1 MIRILALLASLVVLA
16 ACETTTLDEPP
27 EDLGDFNMRVGFV
40 YTDKALQWPLS
51 RSAEPSEWN
60 EPIERA
66 LEARL
71 GRYDGSGKYDVAIT
85 LEGFLLATGG
95 IPVLV
100 NPKSAAVVNVFVY
113 DVSSKTYLVRKHQ
126 MKIFEDTTG
135 ESAIIGSGYSRT
147 KAEQI
152 DGLALKIVDGL
163 EEYIAEQHA
172 EHGWFESASAAEISE
187 HIQDPAAPVDDS
199 LPSEPAPEG

>member
-1 MIRILALLASLVVLA
+1 MFRILALLASMVLLA
-16 ACETTTLDEPP
+16 ACEETQLNEAK
-27 EDLGDFNMRVGFV
+27 EDLGDFNMRVSFV

-51 RSAEPSEWN
+51 RAAEPSEWN

-71 GRYDGSGKYDVAIT
+71 GRYTGTGKYDVAIT

-113 DVSSKTYLVRKHQ
+113 DVTTKTYLLKEHQ

-163 EEYIAEQHA
+163 EEYMAKQRVEK
-172 EHGWFESASAAEISE
+172 GWFGGDDTAEASTSTAVAPKQVE
-187 HIQDPAAPVDDS
+187 PASNTAPVA
-199 LPSEPAPEG
+199 E

>member
-1 MIRILALLASLVVLA
+1 MFRILALLASMVLLA
-16 ACETTTLDEPP
+16 ACEETQLNEAK
-27 EDLGDFNMRVGFV
+27 EDLGDFNMRVSFV

-51 RSAEPSEWN
+51 RAAEPSEWN

-71 GRYDGSGKYDVAIT
+71 GRYSGSGKYDVAIT

-113 DVSSKTYLVRKHQ
+113 DVTTKTYLLKEHQ

-147 KAEQI
+147 KTEQI

-163 EEYIAEQHA
+163 EEYMAKQRVEK
-172 EHGWFESASAAEISE
+172 GWFGGDSAAEENTDSVAVPDQVE
-187 HIQDPAAPVDDS
+187 ATPDTAPVA
-199 LPSEPAPEG
+199 E

>member
-1 MIRILALLASLVVLA
+1 MFRIFAFLA
-16 ACETTTLDEPP
+16 AMLVLLTACGETTLNEAP
-27 EDLGDFNMRVGFV
+27 EDLGDFNMRVSFV

-51 RSAEPSEWN
+51 RAAEPSEWN
-60 EPIERA
+60 APIERA
-66 LEARL
+66 MEARL
-71 GRYDGSGKYDVAIT
+71 GRYNGTGKYDVAVT

-113 DVSSKTYLVRKHQ
+113 DVKTKTYLAKEHQ

-147 KAEQI
+147 KEEQI
-152 DGLALKIVDGL
+152 DGLSLRIIDAL
-163 EEYIAEQHA
+163 EEYMAEQHA
-172 EHGWFESASAAEISE
+172 EHGWFAPKDPATAQSSAA
-187 HIQDPAAPVDDS
+187 
-199 LPSEPAPEG
+199 PEES

>member
-1 MIRILALLASLVVLA
+1 MIRILALLASLVLLA
-16 ACETTTLDEPP
+16 ACDETQLNEAK
-27 EDLGDFNMRVGFV
+27 EDLGDFNMRVSFV

-51 RSAEPSEWN
+51 RAAETSEWN

-71 GRYDGSGKYDVAIT
+71 GRYNGAGKYDVAIT

-113 DVSSKTYLVRKHQ
+113 DVTTKTYLLKEHQ

-135 ESAIIGSGYSRT
+135 ESAIFGSGYSRT

-163 EEYIAEQHA
+163 EEYMAAQHA
-172 EHGWFESASAAEISE
+172 EKGWFNGGESPETLAEPEPVTAPADTAAVAE
-187 HIQDPAAPVDDS
+187 
-199 LPSEPAPEG
+199 

>member
-1 MIRILALLASLVVLA
+1 MIRILALLASMVLLA
-16 ACETTTLDEPP
+16 ACEETQLNEAK
-27 EDLGDFNMRVGFV
+27 EDLGDFNMRVSFV

-51 RSAEPSEWN
+51 RAAETSEWN

-71 GRYDGSGKYDVAIT
+71 GRYNGSGIYDVNT
-85 LEGFLLATGG
+85 
-95 IPVLV
+95 
-100 NPKSAAVVNVFVY
+100 
-113 DVSSKTYLVRKHQ
+113 KTYLLKEHQ

-163 EEYIAEQHA
+163 EEYMAEQHA
-172 EHGWFESASAAEISE
+172 EKGWFGGAQPADDSASAAASSTQAE
-187 HIQDPAAPVDDS
+187 PRPVAEDVA
-199 LPSEPAPEG
+199 E

>member
-1 MIRILALLASLVVLA
+1 MFRILALLASMVLLA
-16 ACETTTLDEPP
+16 ACEETQLNEAK
-27 EDLGDFNMRVGFV
+27 EDLGDFNMRVSFV

-51 RSAEPSEWN
+51 RAAEPSEWN

-71 GRYDGSGKYDVAIT
+71 GRYSGSGKYDVAIT

-113 DVSSKTYLVRKHQ
+113 DVSTKTYLLKEHQ

-163 EEYIAEQHA
+163 EEYMAKQRVEK
-172 EHGWFESASAAEISE
+172 GWFGGDSAAEENTDSAAVPDQVE
-187 HIQDPAAPVDDS
+187 ATPDTAPVA
-199 LPSEPAPEG
+199 E

>member
-1 MIRILALLASLVVLA
+1 MFRILALLASMVLLA
-16 ACETTTLDEPP
+16 ACEETQLNEAK
-27 EDLGDFNMRVGFV
+27 EDLGDFNMRVSFV

-51 RSAEPSEWN
+51 RAAEPSEWN

-71 GRYDGSGKYDVAIT
+71 GRYAGSGKYDVAIT

-113 DVSSKTYLVRKHQ
+113 DVTTKTYLLKEHQ

-163 EEYIAEQHA
+163 EEYMAKQRVEK
-172 EHGWFESASAAEISE
+172 GWFGGDGAAEE
-187 HIQDPAAPVDDS
+187 TTGTTAAPDQVEATPDT
-199 LPSEPAPEG
+199 APVAE

>member
-1 MIRILALLASLVVLA
+1 MTRLFALFASLLLLVS
-16 ACETTTLDEPP
+16 CSETQLDEAP
-27 EDLGDFNMRVGFV
+27 EDLGNFNMRVGFV

-51 RSAEPSEWN
+51 RDAEPSEWN

-71 GRYDGSGKYDVAIT
+71 GRYQGNGKYDVAIT

-113 DVSSKTYLVRKHQ
+113 NVETQTYLARKHQ
-126 MKIFEDTTG
+126 MEIFEDTTG
-135 ESAIIGSGYSRT
+135 ESALIGSGFSRT
-147 KAEQI
+147 KQEQI

-163 EEYIAEQHA
+163 EEYMAAQHA
-172 EHGWFESASAAEISE
+172 EHGWFNGTEAATVATEDES
-187 HIQDPAAPVDDS
+187 VTV
-199 LPSEPAPEG
+199 PSEVAE

>member
-1 MIRILALLASLVVLA
+1 
-16 ACETTTLDEPP
+16 
-27 EDLGDFNMRVGFV
+27 
-40 YTDKALQWPLS
+40 
-51 RSAEPSEWN
+51 
-60 EPIERA
+60 
-66 LEARL
+66 
-71 GRYDGSGKYDVAIT
+71 
-85 LEGFLLATGG
+85 LLATGG

-113 DVSSKTYLVRKHQ
+113 DVTTKTYLLKEHQ

-163 EEYIAEQHA
+163 EEYMAKQRVEK
-172 EHGWFESASAAEISE
+172 GWFGGDDTAEVSTSTAVAPKPVEPAS
-187 HIQDPAAPVDDS
+187 DTAPVA
-199 LPSEPAPEG
+199 E

>member
-1 MIRILALLASLVVLA
+1 MFRILALLASMVLLA
-16 ACETTTLDEPP
+16 ACEETQLDEAK
-27 EDLGDFNMRVGFV
+27 EDLGDFNMRVSFV

-71 GRYDGSGKYDVAIT
+71 GRYDGAGKYDVAIT

-113 DVSSKTYLVRKHQ
+113 DVSTKSYLVREHQ
-126 MKIFEDTTG
+126 MQIFEDTTG

-163 EEYIAEQHA
+163 EEYMAEQHA
-172 EHGWFESASAAEISE
+172 ENGWFDGASAAVAAGP
-187 HIQDPAAPVDDS
+187 DAAAPA
-199 LPSEPAPEG
+199 PSDLAPVAD

>member
-1 MIRILALLASLVVLA
+1 MIRILALVATMVLLA
-16 ACETTTLDEPP
+16 ACEETKVNEAP
-27 EDLGDFNMRVGFV
+27 EDLGDFKMRVSFV

-51 RSAEPSEWN
+51 RAAKPSEWN

-71 GRYDGSGKYDVAIT
+71 GRYTGTGKYDVAIT

-113 DVSSKTYLVRKHQ
+113 DVTTKTYLAKEHQ

-152 DGLALKIVDGL
+152 DGLALRIVDGL
-163 EEYIAEQHA
+163 EEYMAEQHA
-172 EHGWFESASAAEISE
+172 EKGWFSGGVVPEAKAKDAAAAVKS
-187 HIQDPAAPVDDS
+187 DPADVA
-199 LPSEPAPEG
+199 E

>member
-1 MIRILALLASLVVLA
+1 MFRTLALLASMVLLA
-16 ACETTTLDEPP
+16 ACEETQLDEAK
-27 EDLGDFNMRVGFV
+27 EDLGDFNMRVSFV

-71 GRYDGSGKYDVAIT
+71 GRYDGAGKYDVAVT
-85 LEGFLLATGG
+85 LEGYLLATGG

-113 DVSSKTYLVRKHQ
+113 DGTTKSYLVREHQ
-126 MKIFEDTTG
+126 MQIFEDTTG

-163 EEYIAEQHA
+163 EEYMAEQHA
-172 EHGWFESASAAEISE
+172 ENGWFDGASAAVAAEP
-187 HIQDPAAPVDDS
+187 DAAAPA
-199 LPSEPAPEG
+199 PSDLAPVAE

>member
-1 MIRILALLASLVVLA
+1 MIRILAFLTSLVLLA
-16 ACETTTLDEPP
+16 ACGETELNEAP
-27 EDLGDFNMRVGFV
+27 EDLGDFNMRVSFV

-51 RSAEPSEWN
+51 RAAEASEWN

-66 LEARL
+66 MAARL
-71 GRYDGSGKYDVAIT
+71 GRYSGSGKYDVAVT

-113 DVSSKTYLVRKHQ
+113 DVTTQTYLAKEHQ

-152 DGLALKIVDGL
+152 DGLSLRIIDAL
-163 EEYIAEQHA
+163 EEYMAEQHA
-172 EHGWFESASAAEISE
+172 LHGWFGAATTTPVSAEES
-187 HIQDPAAPVDDS
+187 
-199 LPSEPAPEG
+199 

>member
-1 MIRILALLASLVVLA
+1 MFRILALLASMVLLA
-16 ACETTTLDEPP
+16 ACEETQLNEAK
-27 EDLGDFNMRVGFV
+27 EDLGDFNMRVSFV

-51 RSAEPSEWN
+51 RAAEPSEWN

-71 GRYDGSGKYDVAIT
+71 GRYTGTGKYDVAIT

-113 DVSSKTYLVRKHQ
+113 DVTTKTYLLKEHQ

-163 EEYIAEQHA
+163 EEYMAKQRVEK
-172 EHGWFESASAAEISE
+172 GWFGGDDTAEVSTSTAVAPKPVEPAS
-187 HIQDPAAPVDDS
+187 DTAPVA
-199 LPSEPAPEG
+199 E

>member
-1 MIRILALLASLVVLA
+1 MIRILALLASLVLLA
-16 ACETTTLDEPP
+16 ACEETQLNEAK
-27 EDLGDFNMRVGFV
+27 EDLGDFNMRVSFV

-51 RSAEPSEWN
+51 RAAETSEWN

-71 GRYDGSGKYDVAIT
+71 GRYNGAGKYDVAIT

-113 DVSSKTYLVRKHQ
+113 DVTTKTYLLKEHQ

-163 EEYIAEQHA
+163 EEYMAAQHA
-172 EHGWFESASAAEISE
+172 EKGWFNGEGRPETATQTLIEPEVSTE
-187 HIQDPAAPVDDS
+187 PAATAAVA
-199 LPSEPAPEG
+199 E

>member
-1 MIRILALLASLVVLA
+1 MFRILALLASMVLLA
-16 ACETTTLDEPP
+16 ACEETQLNEAK
-27 EDLGDFNMRVGFV
+27 EDLGDFNMRVSFV

-51 RSAEPSEWN
+51 RAAETSEWN

-71 GRYDGSGKYDVAIT
+71 GRYTGSGKYDVAIT

-113 DVSSKTYLVRKHQ
+113 DVSTKTYLLKEHQ

-163 EEYIAEQHA
+163 EEYMAEQHA
-172 EHGWFESASAAEISE
+172 ENGWFNDGESPEPVADPESVTAPAN
-187 HIQDPAAPVDDS
+187 PAAVA
-199 LPSEPAPEG
+199 E

>member
-1 MIRILALLASLVVLA
+1 MTRLFALFASLLLLVS
-16 ACETTTLDEPP
+16 CSETQLDEAP
-27 EDLGDFNMRVGFV
+27 EDLGNFNMRVGFV

-51 RSAEPSEWN
+51 RDAEPSEWN

-71 GRYDGSGKYDVAIT
+71 GRYQGNGKYDVAIT

-113 DVSSKTYLVRKHQ
+113 NVETQTYLARKHQ
-126 MKIFEDTTG
+126 MEIFEDTTG
-135 ESAIIGSGYSRT
+135 ESALIGSGYSRT
-147 KAEQI
+147 KQEQI
-152 DGLALKIVDGL
+152 DGLALKIVDAL
-163 EEYIAEQHA
+163 EEYMAAQHA
-172 EHGWFESASAAEISE
+172 EHGWFNGAEAATVATEDESATVPGEVAE
-187 HIQDPAAPVDDS
+187 
-199 LPSEPAPEG
+199 

>member
-1 MIRILALLASLVVLA
+1 MFRILALLASMVLLA
-16 ACETTTLDEPP
+16 ACEETQLNEAK
-27 EDLGDFNMRVGFV
+27 EDLGDFNMRVSFV

-51 RSAEPSEWN
+51 RAAEPSEWN

-71 GRYDGSGKYDVAIT
+71 GRYAGSGKYDVAIT

-113 DVSSKTYLVRKHQ
+113 DVTTKTYLLKEHQ

-163 EEYIAEQHA
+163 EEYMAKQRVEK
-172 EHGWFESASAAEISE
+172 GWFGGDGAAEENTDSAAVPDQVEATP
-187 HIQDPAAPVDDS
+187 DTAPVA
-199 LPSEPAPEG
+199 E

>member
-1 MIRILALLASLVVLA
+1 MTRLFALLASLFLLA
-16 ACETTTLDEPP
+16 ACGETQLDEAP
-27 EDLGDFNMRVGFV
+27 EDLGNFNMRVGFV

-51 RSAEPSEWN
+51 RDAEPSEWN
-60 EPIERA
+60 APIERA

-71 GRYDGSGKYDVAIT
+71 GRYQGAGKYDVAIT

-113 DVSSKTYLVRKHQ
+113 NVETKTYLARKHQ
-126 MKIFEDTTG
+126 LKIFEDTTG

-147 KAEQI
+147 KEEQI

-163 EEYIAEQHA
+163 EEFMAEQHA
-172 EHGWFESASAAEISE
+172 EHGWFNG
-187 HIQDPAAPVDDS
+187 AAPAEEVVDDS
-199 LPSEPAPEG
+199 TEVPAPSE

>member
-1 MIRILALLASLVVLA
+1 MFRTLALLASMVLLA
-16 ACETTTLDEPP
+16 ACEETQLDEAK
-27 EDLGDFNMRVGFV
+27 EDLGDFNMRVSFV

-71 GRYDGSGKYDVAIT
+71 GRYDGAGKYDVAVT
-85 LEGFLLATGG
+85 LEGYLLATGG

-113 DVSSKTYLVRKHQ
+113 DVTTKSYLVREHQ
-126 MKIFEDTTG
+126 MQIFEDTTG

-163 EEYIAEQHA
+163 EEYMAEQHA
-172 EHGWFESASAAEISE
+172 ENGWFDGASAAVAAEP
-187 HIQDPAAPVDDS
+187 DAAAPA
-199 LPSEPAPEG
+199 PSDLAPVAE